1 MLYDILYKLIFFL
14 NFQLLSNKLHTI
26 IRNSRICKVATTQ
39 TPPLNDTILA
49 DDLNPKLSLVEKS
62 ITDLLNRQ
70 DSQLSIDRISD
81 LVVQK
86 LAIPKIVEADMKLK
100 DEKHAAVSFENNVI
114 QSWFVVNSVFAHLRF
129 EK

>member
-14 NFQLLSNKLHTI
+14 NFQLLSNKLYTI
-26 IRNSRICKVATTQ
+26 IRNGRICKVATTQ

-49 DDLNPKLSLVEKS
+49 DDLNPKLSLIEKS